1 MIKTFK
7 SGRVRGPLEVC
18 HQCCSLL
25 NCFLFPLSFPVSFPI
40 TISSKSLRVG
50 WASGFFFWCSIRIH
64 RGGLSFK
71 DAPKS
76 MFGVHL
82 CQLFRWVWC
91 GEMEC
96 GDFLSY
102 RSVGWSHTAG
112 HPRTCFLALQ
122 VFSVRVVQRWVLVAT
137 WSWDATS
144 LRCILI
150 SYVHIVCDKIA

>member
-1 MIKTFK
+1 M
-7 SGRVRGPLEVC
+7 
-18 HQCCSLL
+18 LL
-25 NCFLFPLSFPVSFPI
+25 IVELFSFPPFISCLISNNNFFKKPESGVSQWI
-40 TISSKSLRVG
+40 
-50 WASGFFFWCSIRIH
+50 FFWCSIRIH

-102 RSVGWSHTAG
+102 RSVG
-112 HPRTCFLALQ
+112 
-122 VFSVRVVQRWVLVAT
+122 
-137 WSWDATS
+137 
-144 LRCILI
+144 
-150 SYVHIVCDKIA
+150 